1 MTVIKEKVFA
11 YITNGERLLVF
22 SHPLSP
28 EAGIQVPAGSLKPG
42 EDPAEG
48 VMREAFEESG
58 LSGLEM
64 VGYLGEQNLDRTP
77 YGARDEIHH
86 RHFYHLVYPGN
97 PPETWRN
104 YETDPSDGSPGPIPF
119 DFFWVK
125 FPEGV
130 PQLIADHDF
139 MFVKLKESMDS

>member
-1 MTVIKEKVFA
+1 MTIIKEKMFA
-11 YITNGERLLVF
+11 YITNGGRLLVF

-48 VMREAFEESG
+48 VMREAFEETG

-64 VGYLGEQNLDRTP
+64 AGYLGEQNLDRTP

-86 RHFYHLVYPGN
+86 RRFYHLVCPGN
-97 PPETWRN
+97 PPETWRH

-125 FPEGV
+125 FPEEV
-130 PQLIADHDF
+130 PPLIAEHDF
-139 MFVKLKESMDS
+139 MLVKLKESMDS